1 VCPPQ
6 DWTVLN
12 RAQGLWHVAMRT
24 QWWPHIQPR
33 LELTSISIAWFC
45 THPLLCA
52 PPPTANLV
60 VTLTSCMS
68 ARPSRRLC
76 SGLISSS
83 HQSCHVLEGTLFT
96 GEGHEAHVLQDGRG
110 FSGALF
116 GY

>member
-1 VCPPQ
+1 MCPPQ

-60 VTLTSCMS
+60 VTLTSKVHECQ
-68 ARPSRRLC
+68 AL
-76 SGLISSS
+76 
-83 HQSCHVLEGTLFT
+83 QKTLLGSYFFLT
-96 GEGHEAHVLQDGRG
+96 SILPRAGGHPFYR
-110 FSGALF
+110 
-116 GY
+116 